1 MVLRDRFT
9 KGFLSGVIAGIP
21 ALAFALTAA
30 SLKWTTLRWS
40 NFAAILI
47 YGQKSTNLIEEV
59 FSSLGV
65 FFFCGI
71 LGIIC
76 AFIIPKIS
84 SSNYLLK
91 SWVFSI
97 AVWFFI
103 FVVTLLYKVPGLLII
118 PFKTAVSNFIEAT
131 IWGFS
136 LGYCLKWL
144 DGRLIT

>member
-1 MVLRDRFT
+1 MKDRFT
-9 KGFLSGVIAGIP
+9 RGFLSGGIAGIP
-21 ALAFALTAA
+21 TLAFSLIAS

-47 YGQKSTNLIEEV
+47 YGQKSTNFIKEI
-59 FSSLGV
+59 FSSLVV
-65 FFFCGI
+65 FIFCGV

-91 SWVFSI
+91 SWVYGI
-97 AVWFFI
+97 AIWFFV

-118 PFKTAVSNFIEAT
+118 PLKTAVSNFIEAT
-131 IWGFS
+131 IWGLS
-136 LGYCLKWL
+136 LGYCLKWF
-144 DGRLIT
+144 DSRLKT